1 MDRSQDYGQL
11 FSERAVPSGRT
22 MVLQD
27 KYILTPVASGVMVV
41 NISRARERIMFD
53 RTIRTLSDSNVHC
66 TQTSLF
72 PVDLELGV
80 DAVLLLEG
88 KMDLL
93 TRLGFDIRTDGRDKV
108 TVGGVPEGYSCE
120 AGKVESLVREI
131 VYILSE
137 EEESLQEIMNQRLAE
152 RFAATA
158 AKSSDS
164 VCSTVEAQRLIDTL
178 FASENA
184 EFTSNGRRIIH
195 IVSIGDLD
203 KLF

>member
-1 MDRSQDYGQL
+1 M
-11 FSERAVPSGRT
+11 
-22 MVLQD
+22 
-27 KYILTPVASGVMVV
+27 
-41 NISRARERIMFD
+41 
-53 RTIRTLSDSNVHC
+53 
-66 TQTSLF
+66 
-72 PVDLELGV
+72 
-80 DAVLLLEG
+80 
-88 KMDLL
+88 
-93 TRLGFDIRTDGRDKV
+93 
-108 TVGGVPEGYSCE
+108 GGVPEGYSCE

-137 EEESLQEIMNQRLAE
+137 EEDSLQEIMNQRLAE

-184 EFTSNGRRIIH
+184 EFTSNGRRIIN
-195 IVSIGDLD
+195 IVSIGDID